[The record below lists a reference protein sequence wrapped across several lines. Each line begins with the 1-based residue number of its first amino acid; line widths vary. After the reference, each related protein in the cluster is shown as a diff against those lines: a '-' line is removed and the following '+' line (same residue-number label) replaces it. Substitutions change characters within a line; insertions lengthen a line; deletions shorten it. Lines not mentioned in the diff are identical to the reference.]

1 MFDINALKMHSFQ
14 KLLDLYYY
22 RLGNLDSRRD
32 WGHARDYV
40 EGMWQILQQQTPDDF
55 VLSTGVMHSVRQFV
69 EMAFNHVNV
78 KIVWEGKDVDE
89 VGKDEVSDLKF
100 LQTSNFEFFSS

>member
-1 MFDINALKMHSFQ
+1 MFIYS
-14 KLLDLYYY
+14 
-22 RLGNLDSRRD
+22 LGNLDSRRD

-40 EGMWQILQQQTPDDF
+40 EGMWQILQQDTPDDF

-78 KIVWEGKDVDE
+78 KIVWEGTGTDE
-89 VGKDEVSDLKF
+89 VGKDAVSY
-100 LQTSNFEFFSS
+100 

>member
-1 MFDINALKMHSFQ
+1 MRRKLTLVVDHNNSKFYSCHS
-14 KLLDLYYY
+14 
-22 RLGNLDSRRD
+22 LGNLDSRRD

-40 EGMWQILQQQTPDDF
+40 EGMWKILQQTTPEDF

-78 KIVWEGKDVDE
+78 KIAWEGKGTEE
-89 VGKDEVSDLKF
+89 VGKDEVT
-100 LQTSNFEFFSS
+100 LQ